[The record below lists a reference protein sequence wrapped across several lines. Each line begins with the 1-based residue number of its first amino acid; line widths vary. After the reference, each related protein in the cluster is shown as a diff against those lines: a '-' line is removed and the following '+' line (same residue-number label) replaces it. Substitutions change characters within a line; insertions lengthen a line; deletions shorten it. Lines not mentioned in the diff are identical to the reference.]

1 MLTPGSLSL
10 MKGGLLLAA
19 SPSRVSSTF
28 LAETLPW
35 VIFLSSW
42 GGTGT
47 LSMALA
53 GGSPGAQPCC
63 GAGGPWVWGV
73 GDQQEQRDSG
83 AWRCGA
89 GMGGSHGD
97 RDAWDVGG
105 WGLWEYRCKKLWGQS
120 CMGMGA
126 RGGAGGP
133 GTLATHLPSS

>member
-10 MKGGLLLAA
+10 MKGGLPLAA

-47 LSMALA
+47 LSKALA

-63 GAGGPWVWGV
+63 GAVGV
-73 GDQQEQRDSG
+73 G
-83 AWRCGA
+83 C
-89 GMGGSHGD
+89 GGSAGAKGQWCLEIWG
-97 RDAWDVGG
+97 RDGWEPRGQGCMGCGRLGAMGIQVQEAVGTELRGSGGTWWGGGAWDVGHP
-105 WGLWEYRCKKLWGQS
+105 LTK
-120 CMGMGA
+120 
-126 RGGAGGP
+126 
-133 GTLATHLPSS
+133 